1 MKDIEINN
9 FVGEN
14 EESPMDKVSVD
25 NDFSWFS
32 SNYED
37 PRASDYF
44 EFPETSN
51 NGSLESTLSED
62 SENEVEGAYDDELE
76 SEYWDNYSDENYNTR
91 KMKKDY
97 VPEWDSFEN
106 KRYRWKVL
114 WNTKESLE
122 DVLGAHDASDDT
134 YYDLA
139 A

>member
-14 EESPMDKVSVD
+14 EESLMDKVSVD

-44 EFPETSN
+44 EFSETSN

-114 WNTKESLE
+114 WDTKESLE
-122 DVLGAHDASDDT
+122 DVLGAHDAFDDT